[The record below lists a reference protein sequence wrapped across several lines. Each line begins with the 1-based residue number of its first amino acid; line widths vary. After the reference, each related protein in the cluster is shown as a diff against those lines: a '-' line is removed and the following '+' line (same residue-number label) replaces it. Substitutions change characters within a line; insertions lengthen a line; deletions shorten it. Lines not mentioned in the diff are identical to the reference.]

1 MPNTGFD
8 FTTQTATGFDAQIE
22 LIQET
27 WGVALDAP
35 RPEERIQQRMEAWN
49 EWVESVPRPDF
60 GSIFLHAPADEWD
73 KLVEAELDKE
83 KHWRVVANTA
93 DLNQEFARQ
102 RRALRSNGAE
112 FDWILEQ
119 LDVEKM
125 AASFTKSAKALD
137 GINDLDT
144 ALDAKPQQA
153 LALRKTGRA
162 LAALVKLVPG
172 EAGLDAGELRKF
184 AELRTCAVLARPT
197 RTFEPLERHRY
208 TSGFQR
214 TEDTWEPDEYD
225 AQVEAKAAARPK
237 DISSFLVDLAR
248 GNVPH
253 FELAPATSINE
264 VRQRQRELDTIGKII
279 DVDKGFGKAETEEDR
294 QRARARQAQNANKSL
309 TRTRKLD
316 PDA

>member
-1 MPNTGFD
+1 MSNTGFD
-8 FTTQTATGFDAQIE
+8 FTTQSATGLDAQIK
-22 LIQET
+22 LIEET
-27 WGVALDAP
+27 WDVTLDAP
-35 RPEERIQQRMEAWN
+35 RPEESIQQRLEAWN

-60 GSIFLHAPADEWD
+60 DSIFLHAPANEWD
-73 KLVEAELDKE
+73 SLVEAELEKE
-83 KHWRVVANTA
+83 KHWLVVAKTSK
-93 DLNQEFARQ
+93 LGQEFAQQ
-102 RRALRSNGAE
+102 RRALRTNGAE

-119 LDVEKM
+119 LDVKKM
-125 AASFTKSAKALD
+125 TASFAKSVKALD
-137 GINDLDT
+137 GINDMDT
-144 ALDAKPQQA
+144 ALDVNPKEAVA
-153 LALRKTGRA
+153 LCKSGRA
-162 LAALVKLVPG
+162 LASLVNLVPAPY
-172 EAGLDAGELRKF
+172 EIDRAERLAF

-197 RTFEPLERHRY
+197 RAFDPLERHRY
-208 TSGFQR
+208 TSGFQH

-237 DISSFLVDLAR
+237 NISSFLVDLAR

-264 VRQRQRELDTIGKII
+264 VRQRQRELNTIGKII

>member
-8 FTTQTATGFDAQIE
+8 FATQTATGFDAQIE

-60 GSIFLHAPADEWD
+60 DAIFLHAPADEWD

-83 KHWRVVANTA
+83 KHWRVVANTS

-125 AASFTKSAKALD
+125 AASFAKSAKALD

-144 ALDAKPQQA
+144 ALDVKPQHA

-172 EAGLDAGELRKF
+172 EGRLEAAEQRKF

-214 TEDTWEPDEYD
+214 TEDMWEQDQYD

>member
-8 FTTQTATGFDAQIE
+8 FATQSATGFDAQIE

-60 GSIFLHAPADEWD
+60 DAIFLHAPADEWD

-125 AASFTKSAKALD
+125 AASFAKSAKALD

-144 ALDAKPQQA
+144 ALDVKPQHA
-153 LALRKTGRA
+153 LALRKSGRA

-172 EAGLDAGELRKF
+172 EGRLEAAEQRKF

-208 TSGFQR
+208 TSGFQY

>member
-8 FTTQTATGFDAQIE
+8 FTTQSATGFDAQIE

-35 RPEERIQQRMEAWN
+35 RPDERIQQRMEAWN

-73 KLVEAELDKE
+73 KLIEAELEKE
-83 KHWRVVANTA
+83 KHWRVVAHTS

-102 RRALRSNGAE
+102 CRALRSNGAE

-144 ALDAKPQQA
+144 ALDTKPQQA

-172 EAGLDAGELRKF
+172 ETGLGAGGLRRF

-208 TSGFQR
+208 TSGFEY
-214 TEDTWEPDEYD
+214 TEDMWGQDEYD
-225 AQVEAKAAARPK
+225 VQVEAKAAARPK

-279 DVDKGFGKAETEEDR
+279 DVDKGFGKAETVEDR